1 MNDFPAVR
9 SQPLQDELDLIFRSF
24 RLDGKRIIRTST
36 GEEVKWSL
44 NTGGYPIVRAGSR
57 KDSSRRRLLL
67 HRVNF
72 ALTHGWLPVAIDH
85 IDGDRLNYAIANLR
99 PCTPSENMANSL
111 YLGKPLPKSGLRNVV
126 LLPSGRFGAK
136 VSQGGMSH
144 WLGTFETADEAK
156 QAVEP
161 SSESIAVSS
170 TANTRRSRK
179 ALLASLRSKAR
190 SNAKRRWG
198 LSGSRAGEC
207 AYRQRNACRSLVGVS
222 TDSNARLS

>member
-1 MNDFPAVR
+1 MNDFPAGR
-9 SQPLQDELDLIFRSF
+9 FQPLQDELDLIFRSF
-24 RLDGKRIIRTST
+24 RLDGERIIRTST

-44 NTGGYPIVRAGSR
+44 NSGGYPIARAGSR
-57 KDSSRRRLLL
+57 KDSSRRLLLL

-144 WLGTFETADEAK
+144 WLGTFDTADEAK
-156 QAVEP
+156 QAVE
-161 SSESIAVSS
+161 AF
-170 TANTRRSRK
+170 
-179 ALLASLRSKAR
+179 
-190 SNAKRRWG
+190 KREHRGEFYREYKKIPKGPPRVTPKQGEVHPKTPLG
-198 LSGSRAGEC
+198 LKR
-207 AYRQRNACRSLVGVS
+207 
-222 TDSNARLS
+222 